1 MPVKEES
8 LGGLA
13 ENSRHF
19 FLLVFS
25 TPWTGPPS
33 TMYDS
38 QPQSELRNPLR
49 IDISRVSALFSS
61 SLFPARKEGIESM
74 GGIRY
79 ACGPL
84 ILLSISPEG

>member
-1 MPVKEES
+1 MPVKES
-8 LGGLA
+8 IGGLA
-13 ENSRHF
+13 ENSGHF
-19 FLLVFS
+19 FILVHS

-49 IDISRVSALFSS
+49 IDISRVSALLSS

-79 ACGPL
+79 ARGPL
-84 ILLSISPEG
+84 ILLYIYPEE